1 MRRLAIILLAA
12 ATGVGLLASTANA
25 STPPTT
31 DPGATTAS
39 TTDGKDLAPVDVVQ
53 VSGLIDEILVDEI
66 ATRVDAARTNGAQAV
81 ILQINSSGAVVSR
94 DRMVEL
100 LGVIRDSA
108 VPIGIWVGPSGA
120 NLYGL
125 GAQMLAA
132 ADVTAMAPGAH
143 IGKTGTPLVVDGVAI
158 EFGVVTDRM
167 RTESLGFQDARE
179 HKALK
184 LDTTDEGV
192 PAVKNMVL
200 AMDGLQV
207 RGTTLDTISE
217 SRNDDGAKQNN
228 ATLVRFYKLG
238 LLNQLL
244 HTASSP
250 AVAYLLFIIG
260 LALLIFEF
268 YTAGVGVAGVVGA
281 VCIILSCYGL
291 ASLPT
296 RGWAV
301 AAILLSMFAFAVDVQ
316 VGIPRL
322 WTGVGVA
329 LFVIGSWF
337 LFRNVLGADL
347 RPSWITLLAGIGG
360 IMLTFIVGM
369 PSMVRTRFATPTV
382 GREWMIGEMGTAV
395 ADISPEG
402 IARVAGG
409 TWRARTNRATPL
421 KAGEVLRVVAIDGV
435 TLEVE
440 PEEGGAKDY
449 REMRKKRGDGTG
461 DDAAT
466 VETVEITGA
475 TPGAGVT
482 A

>member
-1 MRRLAIILLAA
+1 MRRLAIILLAGA
-12 ATGVGLLASTANA
+12 AGVGLLAPTANA

-31 DPGATTAS
+31 DPAGAPSSTTAPG
-39 TTDGKDLAPVDVVQ
+39 TEAKNLAPVNVVQ

-66 ATRVDAARTNGAQAV
+66 ITKVADARTDGSQAV
-81 ILQINSSGAVVSR
+81 ILQINSTGAVVSR
-94 DRMVEL
+94 DRMARL
-100 LGVIRDSA
+100 LEVLHTSP

-125 GAQMLAA
+125 GAQLMAA

-143 IGKTGTPLVVDGVAI
+143 IGKIGTPLVVDGVAI
-158 EFGVVTDRM
+158 DFGAATDRM
-167 RTESLGFQDARE
+167 RTESLGFQDARASG
-179 HKALK
+179 ALK
-184 LDTTDEGV
+184 LDGLTDEGV

-207 RGTTLDTISE
+207 RRTTLETVSVSFD
-217 SRNDDGAKQNN
+217 NNGAKQNN

-244 HTASSP
+244 HTVSSP

-281 VCIILSCYGL
+281 ICVILSCYGL
-291 ASLPT
+291 AALPT
-296 RGWAV
+296 RGWAI
-301 AAILLSMFAFAVDVQ
+301 AAVLVSMFAFAVDVQ

-329 LFVIGSWF
+329 LFALGSWF
-337 LFRNVLGADL
+337 MFRDVLGADI
-347 RPSWITLLAGIGG
+347 RPSWITLIAGIGG

-382 GREWMIGEMGTAV
+382 GREWMIGQMGTAV
-395 ADISPEG
+395 ADIGPEG
-402 IARVAGG
+402 IAKVAGG

-421 KAGEVLRVVAIDGV
+421 KAGDALRVVAIDGV

-449 REMRKKRGDGTG
+449 REMRKKRDAEGD
-461 DDAAT
+461 
-466 VETVEITGA
+466 VEITDIA
-475 TPGAGVT
+475 PGADVT